1 MLLSYKIFVVITRKY
16 QKNFKKEFLS
26 DMINSDKTTRQP
38 KREHNPKGSR
48 ILYHYYWILI
58 ASGSRTGK
66 INVLLDIIYAES
78 GIAKIYLYARGP
90 YEPKPRCQQSINAV
104 KVLVVERSW

>member
-1 MLLSYKIFVVITRKY
+1 MLLSYKLFVVITRKY

-48 ILYHYYWILI
+48 ILYHYYCILI
-58 ASGSRTGK
+58 ASG
-66 INVLLDIIYAES
+66 
-78 GIAKIYLYARGP
+78 
-90 YEPKPRCQQSINAV
+90 
-104 KVLVVERSW
+104 